1 MSVIERIREKLK
13 SYPSVEFKET
23 ADSITVLP
31 NSNEGFEVRLDD
43 NGETYTVSFEGWHE
57 EFESAEEALDCFA
70 FGLSSE
76 CRLKELRKDGSPYRW
91 IVESKVDGSWTGD
104 SETGLLIYAL
114 WKRSEI
120 VYRQNRLF

>member
-1 MSVIERIREKLK
+1 MNVIEQIREKLK
-13 SYPSVEFKET
+13 SYPSVESKKT
-23 ADSITVLP
+23 VNSIAVLP
-31 NSNEGFEVRLDD
+31 SSDEGFEVRLDD

-76 CRLKELRKDGSPYRW
+76 CRLKELRKGGSPYRW
-91 IVESKVDGSWTGD
+91 IVESKVDGSWSSD
-104 SETGLLIYAL
+104 SETGLLIYPF

-120 VYRQNRLF
+120 VYRQNHLF